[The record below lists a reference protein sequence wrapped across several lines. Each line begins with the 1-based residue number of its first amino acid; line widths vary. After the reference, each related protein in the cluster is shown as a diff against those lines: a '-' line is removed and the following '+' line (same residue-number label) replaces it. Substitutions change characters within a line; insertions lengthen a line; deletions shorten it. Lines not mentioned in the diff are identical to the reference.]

1 MDSTIR
7 LTKQINSD
15 WQKPRRF
22 ALRFLPAGYLPRYVF
37 KKIFERASIMS
48 SSYKDHKFS
57 EAEILWM
64 KEVYGTEN
72 FDPKIAKIKLK
83 DKLPKQFNQKSIDNR
98 FLIDGKKLTLFGLW
112 HIEPQST
119 FFKIVEKVILGI
131 RDIIFDNPG
140 IEQISSE
147 QISARVGLEKE
158 NVEVALSN
166 LNLFGSFYSSAQHP
180 EGSAGIDLI
189 GLSGDEA
196 YDAYLAFENLDQLL
210 DETYKRYE
218 NVRENRQYSMVYS
231 DPSFFSTGPHVISS
245 SSEPQEDEIK
255 KDTAFVLMAM
265 DPSIYELVDVY
276 STIKDVCASFGINA
290 YRADEI
296 EHQDR
301 ITDLI
306 LSEIE
311 LCEFLIADLSYERPN
326 VYYEIGYAHAL
337 DKRPILYRK
346 AGTRLHFDLS
356 VHNVPEYKN
365 VTELKELLNKRFV
378 AILGRAA
385 K

>member
-1 MDSTIR
+1 MLCFI
-7 LTKQINSD
+7 
-15 WQKPRRF
+15 
-22 ALRFLPAGYLPRYVF
+22 
-37 KKIFERASIMS
+37 KIFERASIMS

-64 KEVYGTEN
+64 KEAYGTEK

-83 DKLPKQFNQKSIDNR
+83 DKLPKQFNPKSIDNR
-98 FLIDGKKLTLFGLW
+98 FLVDGKNLTLFGLW
-112 HIEPQST
+112 HIEPQAK
-119 FFKIVEKVILGI
+119 FFEIVEKVILGI
-131 RDIIFDNPG
+131 KDIIFDTPG
-140 IEQISSE
+140 IEQISSQ
-147 QISARVGLEKE
+147 QISAKVGIEKE
-158 NVEVALSN
+158 KVEIALSN
-166 LNLFGSFYSSAQHP
+166 LNLLGSFYSSAQHP
-180 EGSAGIDLI
+180 DGSTGINLI

-196 YDAYLAFENLDQLL
+196 YDAYLAFENIDKLL
-210 DETYKRYE
+210 DETYNRYE
-218 NVRENRQYSMVYS
+218 KITEKGSYSTVYADS
-231 DPSFFSTGPHVISS
+231 SLFSTGPHIISS
-245 SSEPQEDEIK
+245 SYEPPEDEIK

-276 STIKDVCASFGINA
+276 SAIKDVCASFGINA
-290 YRADEI
+290 YGAGEI
-296 EHQDR
+296 EHQER

-337 DKRPILYRK
+337 DKKPILYRK

-365 VTELKELLNKRFV
+365 VTELKDLLNKRFE
-378 AILGRAA
+378 AILGRSA